1 MQKKQLAGESN
12 KDFLAAL
19 QRLSIHC
26 KFGAYLNT
34 ALRNQFVF
42 GQSNHR
48 IQARLLEMKDLT
60 LEKAVQIATTMELA
74 EKGALQIS
82 TDQPTQVDSLHFNQQ
97 RRTSKMQP
105 KEKFSSLNK
114 NNNNMWQR
122 ALCFQVYSR

>member
-1 MQKKQLAGESN
+1 
-12 KDFLAAL
+12 
-19 QRLSIHC
+19 
-26 KFGAYLNT
+26 
-34 ALRNQFVF
+34 
-42 GQSNHR
+42 
-48 IQARLLEMKDLT
+48 MKDLT